1 MSFLDETDDPPR
13 RGGARRAPR
22 RPTGPTD
29 RNQLMV
35 RRGIALAGAVLLIF
49 LLFLAVKSCRNAA
62 KEQAFKD
69 YNRDVGAFVQ
79 ESEDQSKGLFDLLEK
94 GSQSPVEMQ
103 NTVNGYAS
111 EAAQLVDRAKDTDHP
126 GELDSAHNYLVEVLE
141 FRRDGLKGIAD
152 QLPQALGDR
161 GEEATQSIA
170 AQMQNFLTSDVIY
183 QQRFYPRVQ
192 QGLEDEGLLDTE
204 KPPRSSF
211 LADIE
216 WLVPGTVA
224 DRIGRIGS
232 RESGTS
238 GTSGPVAPGVH
249 GTGLGTVSVQPG
261 GTQLN
266 EGAATQIKAAPNLSL
281 DVQVA
286 NQGENDEKNVTVKVA
301 IKGAGKPIE
310 LEEKLPEIAAGQT
323 KTVSVPLSSAPPAG
337 QRVTIDVEI
346 AKVPG
351 EEKADNNKASFPAT
365 FSR

>member
-13 RGGARRAPR
+13 RGSARRAPR

-35 RRGIALAGAVLLIF
+35 RRGLALAGAVVLIF

-94 GSQSPVEMQ
+94 GGQSPVELQ

-111 EAAQLVDRAKDTDHP
+111 EAAQLVDRAKGTDHP
-126 GELDSAHNYLVEVLE
+126 GELNGAHRYLVETLE

-152 QLPQALGDR
+152 NLPQALGDR
-161 GEEATQSIA
+161 GEEATQNIA
-170 AQMQNFLTSDVIY
+170 AQMQNFLTSDVVY
-183 QQRFYPRVQ
+183 SQRFYPRLQ
-192 QGLEDEGLLDTE
+192 AGLKDEDLLGSE
-204 KPPRSSF
+204 KPPKSSF
-211 LADIE
+211 LPDPE

-232 RESGTS
+232 GEGGS
-238 GTSGPVAPGVH
+238 GTSGPVAPGLH
-249 GTGLGTVSVQPG
+249 GTGLGTVQVQPG
-261 GTQLN
+261 GTTLN
-266 EGAATQIKAAPNLSL
+266 EGGATQIKAAPNLSL

-286 NQGENDEKNVTVKVA
+286 NQGENDEKNVTVKVS
-301 IKGAGKPIE
+301 IKGSGKPIE

-337 QRVTIDVEI
+337 SPVTISVAI
-346 AKVPG
+346 AAVPG
-351 EEKADNNKASFPAT
+351 EKKTDNNKGSFPAV
-365 FSR
+365 FSK